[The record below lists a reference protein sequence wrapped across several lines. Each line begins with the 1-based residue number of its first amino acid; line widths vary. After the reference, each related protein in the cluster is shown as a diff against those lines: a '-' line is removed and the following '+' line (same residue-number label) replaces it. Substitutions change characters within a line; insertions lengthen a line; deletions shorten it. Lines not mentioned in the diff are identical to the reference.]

1 MTMLMVVLVLVTM
14 LIPVGD
20 DDGGDGNEMTVV
32 MEMEW
37 GECGDMVVEVEG
49 DVLLDL
55 VLVCG
60 V

>member
-20 DDGGDGNEMTVV
+20 EDGGDGNEVMMV

-37 GECGDMVVEVEG
+37 GECGDMEVEG
-49 DVLLDL
+49 DAFLDL
-55 VLVCG
+55 VLG
-60 V
+60 

>member
-1 MTMLMVVLVLVTM
+1 MMLTMLMVVLVLVTM

-20 DDGGDGNEMTVV
+20 EDGGDGNEVMMV

-49 DVLLDL
+49 DAFLDL
-55 VLVCG
+55 VLG
-60 V
+60 

>member
-1 MTMLMVVLVLVTM
+1 MMMTMLMVVLVTM

-49 DVLLDL
+49 DAFLDL
-55 VLVCG
+55 VLG
-60 V
+60 